1 MFLLYLYHRS
11 YIIDIL
17 RNNLISQANLKLIEN
32 LKGKRTLKYNSCAF
46 EKYEYG
52 VLVVV
57 TLNQLFVRDF
67 YTEMNFSKNEVVS
80 GKTQFLMVGPFCTR
94 NSICLKISF

>member
-1 MFLLYLYHRS
+1 MNMG
-11 YIIDIL
+11 IL
-17 RNNLISQANLKLIEN
+17 VA
-32 LKGKRTLKYNSCAF
+32 
-46 EKYEYG
+46 
-52 VLVVV
+52 V